1 MFADEVIRAEKAD
14 AYRRLRRQR
23 QQRQHQRGEVVV
35 KFFWWP
41 LIISIGLSILL
52 TIILN
57 VVF

>member
-1 MFADEVIRAEKAD
+1 MFADEIIRA
-14 AYRRLRRQR
+14 RRAKSHVRKSR
-23 QQRQHQRGEVVV
+23 QRGEVVV